1 MKTRPMRIALI
12 FAAISA
18 ASPVAQAAT
27 IQTTCGP
34 IVLSC
39 KWVAPNPSGI
49 WVYHYSDRE
58 RECAAALHS
67 ANRAAD
73 EGAGPKIPSHQLAC
87 Y

>member
-58 RECAAALHS
+58 RECVTRHLIKTT
-67 ANRAAD
+67 RAAD
-73 EGAGPKIPSHQLAC
+73 DFVEHCRRRKSR
-87 Y
+87 